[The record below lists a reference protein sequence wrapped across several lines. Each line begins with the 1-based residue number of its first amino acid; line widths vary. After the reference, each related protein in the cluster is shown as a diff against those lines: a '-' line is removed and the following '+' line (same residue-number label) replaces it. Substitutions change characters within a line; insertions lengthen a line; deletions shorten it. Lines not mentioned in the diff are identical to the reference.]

1 MNESIK
7 APEGIPTGAITEGE
21 RMSTDTRSAEERR
34 EECRRRQKVLYF
46 MTAADYLFWS
56 DWERCN
62 LEDRFQKPD
71 PVLMAMTCEGADGI
85 HDTTEKA
92 IPEDAIELEMVPA
105 VSQAL
110 KGPYYKWEDVR
121 TLLPALS
128 PDMALPYLIPAGE
141 QPEGLRNIRIDMIM
155 GGIARGVHRGLCA

>member
-34 EECRRRQKVLYF
+34 EECRQRHKVQYF

-71 PVLMAMTCEGADGI
+71 PVLMAMTQEGADGV
-85 HDTTEKA
+85 HDTTEGHS
-92 IPEDAIELEMVPA
+92 P
-105 VSQAL
+105 
-110 KGPYYKWEDVR
+110 R
-121 TLLPALS
+121 T
-128 PDMALPYLIPAGE
+128 E
-141 QPEGLRNIRIDMIM
+141 
-155 GGIARGVHRGLCA
+155 